1 MIQIRNTIKEMKSY
15 LMGLLIHQK
24 LLKKAFLGQKDITI
38 ETTKSEK
45 AKKKSTD
52 KKENRVP
59 KKFRTTIK
67 GKICIMEIPEE
78 EKEEGTEEIKES
90 IMTYFI

>member
-1 MIQIRNTIKEMKSY
+1 VKKQRERI
-15 LMGLLIHQK
+15 
-24 LLKKAFLGQKDITI
+24 LK
-38 ETTKSEK
+38 
-45 AKKKSTD
+45 

-67 GKICIMEIPEE
+67 GEICIIEIPEE
-78 EKEEGTEEIKES
+78 EKEEGTEERKES